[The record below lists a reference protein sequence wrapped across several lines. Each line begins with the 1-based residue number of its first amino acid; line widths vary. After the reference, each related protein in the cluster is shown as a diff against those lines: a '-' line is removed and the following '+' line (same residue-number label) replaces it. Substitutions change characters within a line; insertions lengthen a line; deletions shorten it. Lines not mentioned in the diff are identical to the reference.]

1 MTSASSYKQAD
12 VKKTKAEQRN
22 HGNSEKSKTREQM
35 NTEQQN
41 FKTYV
46 IIQKGQ
52 LPLSLTSLTFINNIL
67 FVAIV
72 WYKWIITRCI
82 IQSYI

>member
-41 FKTYV
+41 FKTSWFYN
-46 IIQKGQ
+46 G
-52 LPLSLTSLTFINNIL
+52 LSYN
-67 FVAIV
+67 
-72 WYKWIITRCI
+72 CHD
-82 IQSYI
+82 